1 MNDITLKELNRRKK
15 KYLLQYREALISE
28 KILNDQIAELRS
40 NYALPKSPNYDG
52 MPHGFNSE
60 HDLSDYAE
68 KIDNL
73 ICLVQA
79 QRDQAVDVC
88 TDITRRI
95 GSMSNETERDILRL
109 RYLQG
114 VRFTEIAELLHYTER
129 HTLRLHGEAL
139 EHFPYECA

>member
-1 MNDITLKELNRRKK
+1 MKDITLKELNRRKK

-28 KILNDQIAELRS
+28 KILQDQIDELR
-40 NYALPKSPNYDG
+40 NAYASPKSPNYDG
-52 MPHGFNSE
+52 MPHGFSSE

-68 KIDNL
+68 KVDDL
-73 ICLVQA
+73 LCLVQD
-79 QRDQAVDVC
+79 QRKQAVEIC

-114 VRFTEIAELLHYTER
+114 VRFTEIAGRLNYTER
-129 HTLRLHGEAL
+129 HILRLHGEAL
-139 EHFPYECA
+139 KHFPYN